1 MADMTTERGEA
12 RTMGAGMGPGG
23 EETFTRRA
31 ELPVRVAPNQGSLD
45 MATLLGLLGAIGLI
59 CAAIFLGGTWLA
71 FIDLRAVLLV
81 VIGTFAVTAISYSVQ
96 EVIQAQPIM
105 LRTMF
110 RPGHT
115 PNEAAMRMMQLAER
129 ARRRGILQLQS
140 ELYGLRA
147 EPFLFRAMTMLVDGI
162 AIEEIERNLTLETH
176 SMMQRHVRSTGIL
189 RRAAE
194 VSPAMGLIGTLV
206 GLVQMLGSLNSPDRI
221 GPAMAV
227 ALLTTLYGAVLAN
240 VVFLPLA
247 SKLER
252 NSASEL
258 LINQIYIL
266 GALSIG
272 RQENPRRLE
281 LVLNTILPASQ
292 RVKYF
297 D

>member
-1 MADMTTERGEA
+1 MSDTANEPVQAFTAKSDLPLRLEPAHRG
-12 RTMGAGMGPGG
+12 
-23 EETFTRRA
+23 F
-31 ELPVRVAPNQGSLD
+31 D
-45 MATLLGLLGAIGLI
+45 MATVLGLLGALALIGL
-59 CAAIFLGGTWLA
+59 AIVLGGNWLA
-71 FIDLRAVLLV
+71 FIDLPSILMV
-81 VIGTFAVTAISYSVQ
+81 VIGTFAITTVSFSWS
-96 EVIQAQPIM
+96 EVVQAQPLM
-105 LRTMF
+105 LRTLF
-110 RPGHT
+110 SRGQT
-115 PNEAAMRMMQLAER
+115 PNEAATKTLQLAER
-129 ARRRGILQLQS
+129 ARRRGLLAMQN
-140 ELYGLRA
+140 ELFGLKS
-147 EPFLFRAMTMLVDGI
+147 EPFLLRGMTMLVDGMP
-162 AIEEIERNLTLETH
+162 IEEIERNLTFETH
-176 SMMQRHVRSTGIL
+176 ATAQRHQRSTGIL

-206 GLVQMLGSLNSPDRI
+206 GLVQMLGSLDQPEGI

-227 ALLTTLYGAVLAN
+227 ALLTTFYGAVLAN
-240 VVFLPLA
+240 VIFLPIA

-252 NSASEL
+252 NSAIEL

>member
-1 MADMTTERGEA
+1 MAEAAGERGETRFDA
-12 RTMGAGMGPGG
+12 DS
-23 EETFTRRA
+23 FTRRGDA
-31 ELPVRVAPNQGSLD
+31 PVRISPRTGGID
-45 MATLLGLLGAIGLI
+45 FATVFGLFGAIGLI
-59 CAAIFLGGTWLA
+59 VAAILLEGSWTA
-71 FIDLRAVLLV
+71 FINVPAILLV
-81 VIGTFAVTAISYSVQ
+81 VAGTFAVTAVSYSIS
-96 EVIQAQPIM
+96 EVVQAQPIM
-105 LRTMF
+105 LRTLF
-110 RPGHT
+110 RTGQT
-115 PNEAAMRMMQLAER
+115 PNDAAMRMLQLAER

-140 ELYGLRA
+140 ELYGLRP
-147 EPFLFRAMTMLVDGI
+147 EPFLHRSMTMLVDGI
-162 AIEEIERNLTLETH
+162 AVEEIERNLTFETH
-176 SMMQRHVRSTGIL
+176 AMMQRHVRSTGIL

-194 VSPAMGLIGTLV
+194 VAPAMGLIGTLV
-206 GLVQMLGSLNSPDRI
+206 GLVNMLGSLNEPESI
-221 GPAMAV
+221 GPAMAI
-227 ALLTTLYGAVLAN
+227 ALLTTLYGALLAN

-252 NSASEL
+252 NSATEL

>member
-1 MADMTTERGEA
+1 MAEAAGERGEMRSA
-12 RTMGAGMGPGG
+12 MEAD
-23 EETFTRRA
+23 TFTRRGDM
-31 ELPVRVAPNQGSLD
+31 PVRISARSGTID
-45 MATLLGLLGAIGLI
+45 FATFFGLFGAIGLI
-59 CAAIFLGGTWLA
+59 VAAILMEGRWTA
-71 FIDLRAVLLV
+71 FINVPAILLV
-81 VIGTFAVTAISYSVQ
+81 VIGTFAVTAVSYSIQ
-96 EVIQAQPIM
+96 EVVQAQPIM
-105 LRTMF
+105 LRTLF
-110 RPGHT
+110 RSSHT
-115 PNEAAMRMMQLAER
+115 PNDSAMRMLQLAER

-140 ELYGLRA
+140 ELYGLRP
-147 EPFLFRAMTMLVDGI
+147 EPFLHRSMTMLVDGI
-162 AIEEIERNLTLETH
+162 AVEEIERNLTFETH
-176 SMMQRHVRSTGIL
+176 AMMQRHVRSTGIL

-206 GLVQMLGSLNSPDRI
+206 GLVNMLGSLNNPESI

-227 ALLTTLYGAVLAN
+227 ALLTTLYGALLAN

-252 NSASEL
+252 NSATEL

>member
-1 MADMTTERGEA
+1 MAEAAGERGDNRLEA
-12 RTMGAGMGPGG
+12 NDY
-23 EETFTRRA
+23 TRRGDT
-31 ELPVRVAPNQGSLD
+31 PVRVSPRQGAID
-45 MATLLGLLGAIGLI
+45 FATFFGLFGAIGLI
-59 CAAIFLGGTWLA
+59 VAAILMEGSWTA
-71 FIDLRAVLLV
+71 FINVPAILLV
-81 VIGTFAVTAISYSVQ
+81 VVGTFAVTAVSYSVQ

-105 LRTMF
+105 LRTLF
-110 RPGHT
+110 RSSHT
-115 PNEAAMRMMQLAER
+115 PNDAAMRMMQLAER
-129 ARRRGILQLQS
+129 ARRRGILQLQA
-140 ELYGLRA
+140 ELYGLRP
-147 EPFLFRAMTMLVDGI
+147 EPFLHRSMTMLVDGI
-162 AIEEIERNLTLETH
+162 VVDEIERNLTFETH
-176 SMMQRHVRSTGIL
+176 AMMQRHVRSTGIL

-206 GLVQMLGSLNSPDRI
+206 GLVNMLGSLNNPESI

-227 ALLTTLYGAVLAN
+227 ALLTTLYGALLAN

-252 NSASEL
+252 NSATEL

-281 LVLNTILPASQ
+281 LVLNTILPANQ

>member
-1 MADMTTERGEA
+1 MAEAAGERGESRLEA
-12 RTMGAGMGPGG
+12 DA
-23 EETFTRRA
+23 FTRRGDA
-31 ELPVRVAPNQGSLD
+31 PVRIAPSQGGIDIATFVGLFGAVALIV
-45 MATLLGLLGAIGLI
+45 GAILLERSELLRI
-59 CAAIFLGGTWLA
+59 NVPFVNVPAI
-71 FIDLRAVLLV
+71 LLV
-81 VIGTFAVTAISYSVQ
+81 ILGTFAVTMVSYSVQ
-96 EVIQAQPIM
+96 EVLQAQPIM
-105 LRTMF
+105 LRTLF
-110 RPGHT
+110 RTNQT
-115 PNEAAMRMMQLAER
+115 PNEAAMRMLQLAER
-129 ARRRGILQLQS
+129 ARRRGILQLQA
-140 ELYGLRA
+140 ELYGLRP
-147 EPFLFRAMTMLVDGI
+147 EPFLHRSMTMLVDGI
-162 AIEEIERNLTLETH
+162 AVDEIERNLTFETH
-176 SMMQRHVRSTGIL
+176 AMMQRHVRSTGIL

-194 VSPAMGLIGTLV
+194 VAPAMGLIGTLI
-206 GLVQMLGSLNSPDRI
+206 GLVQMLGSLNNPESI

-252 NSASEL
+252 NSATEL
-258 LINQIYIL
+258 LIDQIYIL

>member
-1 MADMTTERGEA
+1 MTDTTGERTPTRPAFEGEA
-12 RTMGAGMGPGG
+12 
-23 EETFTRRA
+23 FTRRG
-31 ELPVRVAPNQGSLD
+31 ELPVRLAPNQGSLD
-45 MATLLGLLGAIGLI
+45 FATLLGMAGAVVLI
-59 CAAIFLGGTWLA
+59 AAAMYLPPLDLHMGA
-71 FIDLRAVLLV
+71 FGDPRAILLV
-81 VIGTFAVTAISYSVQ
+81 VLGTFAVTSVSYSVT
-96 EVIQAQPIM
+96 EIIQAQPIM
-105 LRTMF
+105 LRTLF
-110 RPGHT
+110 HSGHA
-115 PNEAAMRMMQLAER
+115 PNEAAMRMLQLSER

-147 EPFLFRAMTMLVDGI
+147 EPFLHRAMTMLVDGI
-162 AIEEIERNLTLETH
+162 TVEEIERNLTFETH
-176 SMMQRHVRSTGIL
+176 AMMQRHVRSTGIL

-194 VSPAMGLIGTLV
+194 VSPAMGLIGTLI
-206 GLVQMLGSLNSPDRI
+206 GLVQMLGSLNDPQSI

-227 ALLTTLYGAVLAN
+227 ALLTTFYGAVLAN

-252 NSASEL
+252 NSATEL
-258 LINQIYIL
+258 LINQIYVL

>member
-1 MADMTTERGEA
+1 MADTTSERNATRPTIEGEA
-12 RTMGAGMGPGG
+12 
-23 EETFTRRA
+23 FTRRG
-31 ELPVRVAPNQGSLD
+31 EMPVRLSPNQGGLD
-45 MATLLGLLGAIGLI
+45 LATLLGLLVALGLI
-59 CAAIFLGGTWLA
+59 VAAVSIPPNL
-71 FIDLRAVLLV
+71 IDLHLGAFGDPRAILLV
-81 VIGTFAVTAISYSVQ
+81 VLGTFAVTSISYSIR
-96 EVIQAQPIM
+96 EIIQAQPVM
-105 LRTMF
+105 LRTLF
-110 RPGHT
+110 HSSQV
-115 PNEAAMRMMQLAER
+115 PNEAAMRMLQLSER
-129 ARRRGILQLQS
+129 ARRRGILQLQA
-140 ELYGLRA
+140 ELYALRA
-147 EPFLFRAMTMLVDGI
+147 EPFLHRAMTMLVDGI
-162 AIEEIERNLTLETH
+162 VVEEIERNLTFETH
-176 SMMQRHVRSTGIL
+176 AMMQRHARSTGIL

-194 VSPAMGLIGTLV
+194 VSPAMGLIGTLI
-206 GLVQMLGSLNSPDRI
+206 GLVQMLGSLNDPQSI

-227 ALLTTLYGAVLAN
+227 ALLTTFYGALLAN

-252 NSASEL
+252 NSATEL

>member
-1 MADMTTERGEA
+1 MADTTDDRNVARPAIEGEA
-12 RTMGAGMGPGG
+12 
-23 EETFTRRA
+23 FTRRG
-31 ELPVRVAPNQGSLD
+31 EMPVRLTPSQGSID
-45 MATLLGLLGAIGLI
+45 FATLLGLLAALALVGG
-59 CAAIFLGGTWLA
+59 AIFLGGSWLA
-71 FIDLRAVLLV
+71 FLDLRAILLV
-81 VIGTFAVTAISYSVQ
+81 VAGTFAVTAVSYSIG
-96 EVIQAQPIM
+96 EIIQAQPIM
-105 LRTMF
+105 FRTLF
-110 RPGHT
+110 HSGVA
-115 PNEAAMRMMQLAER
+115 PNEAAMRVLQLSER

-140 ELYGLRA
+140 ELFALRA
-147 EPFLFRAMTMLVDGI
+147 EPFLHRAMTMLVDGI
-162 AIEEIERNLTLETH
+162 IVEEIERNLTFETH
-176 SMMQRHVRSTGIL
+176 AMMQRHVRSTGIL

-194 VSPAMGLIGTLV
+194 VAPAMGLIGTLI
-206 GLVQMLGSLNSPDRI
+206 GLVQMLGSLNSPERI

-227 ALLTTLYGAVLAN
+227 ALLTTFYGALLAN

-252 NSASEL
+252 NSATEL

>member
-1 MADMTTERGEA
+1 MAEAAGERGEIRPSLEA
-12 RTMGAGMGPGG
+12 DA
-23 EETFTRRA
+23 FTRRGDT
-31 ELPVRVAPNQGSLD
+31 PVRISPRQGAID
-45 MATLLGLLGAIGLI
+45 FATLLGMFGAIGLL
-59 CAAIFLGGTWLA
+59 AATILLEGRWTAFLNLPA
-71 FIDLRAVLLV
+71 FLLV
-81 VIGTFAVTAISYSVQ
+81 VCGTFAVTAVSYSIQ
-96 EVIQAQPIM
+96 EVLQAQPIM
-105 LRTMF
+105 LRTLF
-110 RPGHT
+110 RSGHT
-115 PNEAAMRMMQLAER
+115 PNDAAMRMLQLAER

-140 ELYGLRA
+140 ELYGLRP
-147 EPFLFRAMTMLVDGI
+147 EPFLHRSMTMLVDGI
-162 AIEEIERNLTLETH
+162 AVEEIERNLTFETH
-176 SMMQRHVRSTGIL
+176 AMMQRHVRSTGIL

-194 VSPAMGLIGTLV
+194 VSPAMGLIATLI
-206 GLVQMLGSLNSPDRI
+206 GLVNMLGSLSNPESI

-227 ALLTTLYGAVLAN
+227 ALLGTLYGAVLAN

-252 NSASEL
+252 NSATEL

>member
-1 MADMTTERGEA
+1 MAEAAGERGENRLEA
-12 RTMGAGMGPGG
+12 EA
-23 EETFTRRA
+23 FTRRGDT
-31 ELPVRVAPNQGSLD
+31 PVRVAPSQGAVD
-45 MATLLGLLGAIGLI
+45 YATFLGLFGAIGLI
-59 CAAIFLGGTWLA
+59 GGAIFLGGSWTA
-71 FIDLRAVLLV
+71 FINIPAIMLV
-81 VIGTFAVTAISYSVQ
+81 VAGTFAVTSVSYSVQ
-96 EVIQAQPIM
+96 EVLQAQPIM
-105 LRTMF
+105 LRTLF
-110 RPGHT
+110 RSNQT
-115 PNEAAMRMMQLAER
+115 PNDAAMRMLQLGER
-129 ARRRGILQLQS
+129 ARRRGILQLQA
-140 ELYGLRA
+140 ELFGLRA
-147 EPFLFRAMTMLVDGI
+147 DPFLHRSMTMLVDGI
-162 AIEEIERNLTLETH
+162 AVEEIERNLTFETH
-176 SMMQRHVRSTGIL
+176 AMMQRHVRSTGIL

-206 GLVQMLGSLNSPDRI
+206 GLVQMLGSLNNPESI

-227 ALLTTLYGAVLAN
+227 ALLTTFYGALLAN

-252 NSASEL
+252 NSATEL

-281 LVLNTILPASQ
+281 LVLNTILPANQ

>member
-1 MADMTTERGEA
+1 MADTTGERNATRPAVEG
-12 RTMGAGMGPGG
+12 
-23 EETFTRRA
+23 ETFTRRG
-31 ELPVRVAPNQGSLD
+31 EMPVRLNPNQGGID
-45 MATLLGLLGAIGLI
+45 FATLLGLLVALALI
-59 CAAIFLGGTWLA
+59 AAAMYLPPLNLHTGA
-71 FIDLRAVLLV
+71 FIDVRAILLV
-81 VIGTFAVTAISYSVQ
+81 VVGTFAVTAISYSIG
-96 EVIQAQPIM
+96 EIIQAQPVM
-105 LRTMF
+105 LRTLFHSSQM
-110 RPGHT
+110 
-115 PNEAAMRMMQLAER
+115 PNEAAMRILQLSER

-140 ELYGLRA
+140 ELHALRA
-147 EPFLFRAMTMLVDGI
+147 EPFLHRAMTMLVDGI
-162 AIEEIERNLTLETH
+162 VVEEIERNLTFETH
-176 SMMQRHVRSTGIL
+176 AMMQRHVRSTGIL

-194 VSPAMGLIGTLV
+194 VSPAMGLIGTLI
-206 GLVQMLGSLNSPDRI
+206 GLVQMLGSLTHPESI

-227 ALLTTLYGAVLAN
+227 ALLTTLYGAFLAN
-240 VVFLPLA
+240 VIFLPLA

-252 NSASEL
+252 NSATEL

>member
-1 MADMTTERGEA
+1 MAEAAGERGESRLEA
-12 RTMGAGMGPGG
+12 DA
-23 EETFTRRA
+23 FTRRGDT
-31 ELPVRVAPNQGSLD
+31 PVRISPRGGAID
-45 MATLLGLLGAIGLI
+45 FATFFGLFGAIGLI
-59 CAAIFLGGTWLA
+59 VAAILLEGTWTA
-71 FIDLRAVLLV
+71 FINVPAILLV
-81 VIGTFAVTAISYSVQ
+81 IFGTFAVTAVSYSIG

-105 LRTMF
+105 LRTLF
-110 RPGHT
+110 RSGHT
-115 PNEAAMRMMQLAER
+115 PNDAAMRMLQLAER
-129 ARRRGILQLQS
+129 ARRRGILQLQA
-140 ELYGLRA
+140 ELYGLRP
-147 EPFLFRAMTMLVDGI
+147 EPFLHRSMTMLVDGI
-162 AIEEIERNLTLETH
+162 AVEEIERNLTFETH
-176 SMMQRHVRSTGIL
+176 AMMQRHVRSAGIL

-194 VSPAMGLIGTLV
+194 VSPAMGLIGTLI
-206 GLVQMLGSLNSPDRI
+206 GLVNMLGSLNDPESI

-227 ALLTTLYGAVLAN
+227 ALLTTLYGALLAN

-252 NSASEL
+252 NSATEL

-266 GALSIG
+266 GATSIG

>member
-1 MADMTTERGEA
+1 MADTIGERNAARPAVEGEA
-12 RTMGAGMGPGG
+12 
-23 EETFTRRA
+23 FTRRG
-31 ELPVRVAPNQGSLD
+31 EMPVRLNPTQGSIDL
-45 MATLLGLLGAIGLI
+45 ATLLGLAAALALIVAAISLPPKLLDLHLGAFGDPR
-59 CAAIFLGGTWLA
+59 AI
-71 FIDLRAVLLV
+71 LLV
-81 VIGTFAVTAISYSVQ
+81 VVGTFAVTSVSYSVR
-96 EVIQAQPIM
+96 EIVQAQPIM
-105 LRTMF
+105 LRTLF
-110 RPGHT
+110 HSNET
-115 PNEAAMRMMQLAER
+115 PNDAAMHMLQLSER

-140 ELYGLRA
+140 ELYALRA
-147 EPFLFRAMTMLVDGI
+147 QPFLHRAMTMLVDGI
-162 AIEEIERNLTLETH
+162 IVEEIERNLTFETH
-176 SMMQRHVRSTGIL
+176 AMMQRHVRSTGIL

-194 VSPAMGLIGTLV
+194 VSPAMGLIGTLI
-206 GLVQMLGSLNSPDRI
+206 GLVQMLGSLTDPNSI

-227 ALLTTLYGAVLAN
+227 ALLTTFYGAVLAN

-252 NSASEL
+252 NSATEL

>member
-1 MADMTTERGEA
+1 MAEAAGERGENRLEA
-12 RTMGAGMGPGG
+12 DA
-23 EETFTRRA
+23 FTRRGDT
-31 ELPVRVAPNQGSLD
+31 PVRVSPRQGGID
-45 MATLLGLLGAIGLI
+45 FATFFGLFGAIGLI
-59 CAAIFLGGTWLA
+59 AVAILMEGSWAA
-71 FIDLRAVLLV
+71 FINVPAILLV
-81 VIGTFAVTAISYSVQ
+81 VFGTFAVTAVSYSLQ

-105 LRTMF
+105 LRTLF
-110 RPGHT
+110 RSSHT
-115 PNEAAMRMMQLAER
+115 PNDAAMRMLQLAER
-129 ARRRGILQLQS
+129 ARRRGLLQLQS
-140 ELYGLRA
+140 ELYGLRP
-147 EPFLFRAMTMLVDGI
+147 EPFLHRSMTMLVDGI
-162 AIEEIERNLTLETH
+162 VVEEIERNLTFETH
-176 SMMQRHVRSTGIL
+176 AMMQRHVRSTGIL

-206 GLVQMLGSLNSPDRI
+206 GLVNMLGNLNNPDLI

-227 ALLTTLYGAVLAN
+227 ALLTTLYGALLAN

-252 NSASEL
+252 NSATEL

-266 GALSIG
+266 GSISIG

-281 LVLNTILPASQ
+281 LVLNTILPANQ

>member
-1 MADMTTERGEA
+1 MAEAAGERGENRLEA
-12 RTMGAGMGPGG
+12 EA
-23 EETFTRRA
+23 FTRRGDA
-31 ELPVRVAPNQGSLD
+31 PVRISPRSGGID
-45 MATLLGLLGAIGLI
+45 FATFFGLFGAIGLI
-59 CAAIFLGGTWLA
+59 VAAIVWEGSSWIA
-71 FIDLRAVLLV
+71 FINVPAILLV
-81 VIGTFAVTAISYSVQ
+81 VFGTFAVTAVSYSLQ

-105 LRTMF
+105 LRTLF
-110 RPGHT
+110 RNSHT
-115 PNEAAMRMMQLAER
+115 PNDAAMRMLQLAER

-140 ELYGLRA
+140 ELYGLRP
-147 EPFLFRAMTMLVDGI
+147 EPFLHRSMTMLVDGI
-162 AIEEIERNLTLETH
+162 AIEEIERNLTFETH
-176 SMMQRHVRSTGIL
+176 AMMQRHVRSTGIL

-194 VSPAMGLIGTLV
+194 VAPAMGLIGTLV
-206 GLVQMLGSLNSPDRI
+206 GLVNMLGSLDNPESI

-227 ALLTTLYGAVLAN
+227 ALLTTLYGALLAN

-252 NSASEL
+252 NSATEL
-258 LINQIYIL
+258 LVNQIYIL
-266 GALSIG
+266 GSTSIG

>member
-1 MADMTTERGEA
+1 MAEAAGERGESRLEA
-12 RTMGAGMGPGG
+12 DA
-23 EETFTRRA
+23 FTRRGDT
-31 ELPVRVAPNQGSLD
+31 PVRISPRSGGID
-45 MATLLGLLGAIGLI
+45 FATFFGLFGAIGLI
-59 CAAIFLGGTWLA
+59 VAAIVWEGSSWAA
-71 FIDLRAVLLV
+71 FINVPAILLV
-81 VIGTFAVTAISYSVQ
+81 VAGTFAVTAVSYSLQ

-105 LRTMF
+105 LRTLF
-110 RPGHT
+110 RNSHT
-115 PNEAAMRMMQLAER
+115 PNDAAMRMLQLAER

-140 ELYGLRA
+140 ELYGLRP
-147 EPFLFRAMTMLVDGI
+147 EPFLHRSMTMLVDGI
-162 AIEEIERNLTLETH
+162 AVEEIERNLTFETH
-176 SMMQRHVRSTGIL
+176 AMMQRHVRSTGIL

-194 VSPAMGLIGTLV
+194 VAPAMGLIGTLV
-206 GLVQMLGSLNSPDRI
+206 GLVNMLGSLNNPESI

-227 ALLTTLYGAVLAN
+227 ALLTTLYGALLAN

-252 NSASEL
+252 NSATEL

-266 GALSIG
+266 GSTSIG

>member
-1 MADMTTERGEA
+1 MADTTGERNAARPAIEGEA
-12 RTMGAGMGPGG
+12 
-23 EETFTRRA
+23 FTRRG
-31 ELPVRVAPNQGSLD
+31 EMPVRLSPRQGSID
-45 MATLLGLLGAIGLI
+45 FATLFGLVAALALVGG
-59 CAAIFLGGTWLA
+59 AIFLGGSWIA
-71 FIDLRAVLLV
+71 FIDVRAILLV
-81 VIGTFAVTAISYSVQ
+81 VVGTFAVTAVSYSIGEIV
-96 EVIQAQPIM
+96 QAQPIM
-105 LRTMF
+105 IRTLF
-110 RPGHT
+110 HSGVA
-115 PNEAAMRMMQLAER
+115 PNEAAMRMLQLSER

-140 ELYGLRA
+140 ELYALRA
-147 EPFLFRAMTMLVDGI
+147 EPFLHRAMTMLVDGI
-162 AIEEIERNLTLETH
+162 VVEEIERNLTFETH
-176 SMMQRHVRSTGIL
+176 AMMQRHVRSTGIL

-194 VSPAMGLIGTLV
+194 VAPAMGLIGTLI
-206 GLVQMLGSLNSPDRI
+206 GLVQMLGSLNSPERI

-227 ALLTTLYGAVLAN
+227 ALLTTFYGALLAN

-252 NSASEL
+252 NSATEL

>member
-1 MADMTTERGEA
+1 MAEAAGERGESRFEA
-12 RTMGAGMGPGG
+12 
-23 EETFTRRA
+23 ESFTRRGDQ
-31 ELPVRVAPNQGSLD
+31 PVRVSPRSGGID
-45 MATLLGLLGAIGLI
+45 FATFFGLFGAIGLI
-59 CAAIFLGGTWLA
+59 IAAILMEGSWTA
-71 FIDLRAVLLV
+71 FINIPAILLV
-81 VIGTFAVTAISYSVQ
+81 VFGTFAVTAVSYSVG
-96 EVIQAQPIM
+96 EVFQAQPIM
-105 LRTMF
+105 LRTLF
-110 RPGHT
+110 RTSQT
-115 PNEAAMRMMQLAER
+115 PNDAAMRMLQLAER

-140 ELYGLRA
+140 ELFGLRP
-147 EPFLFRAMTMLVDGI
+147 EPFLHRSMTMLVDGI
-162 AIEEIERNLTLETH
+162 VVEEIERNLTFETH
-176 SMMQRHVRSTGIL
+176 AMMQRHVRSTGIL

-206 GLVQMLGSLNSPDRI
+206 GLVNMLGSLNNPESI

-227 ALLTTLYGAVLAN
+227 ALLTTLYGALLAN

-252 NSASEL
+252 NSATEL